1 MTSSTAMRREQM
13 AGKKELSPEAL
24 LYQLEM
30 AFARVMNYPRNKQHQ
45 AELIR
50 CEKEVLRR
58 LGGDYAVF
66 DQLDANPSYHAS
78 S

>member
-1 MTSSTAMRREQM
+1 MEKGCDIMPRKSSLT
-13 AGKKELSPEAL
+13 PEAL

-58 LGGDYAVF
+58 LGGDYTAF
-66 DQLDANPSYHAS
+66 EHLDSIPKES
-78 S
+78 